1 MSTSMSFQDKTVYS
15 RVSNPEP
22 EPEFVGKEGKDYFK
36 KSVIYILIDL
46 ILTILLIF
54 EEYGLIQSKDELQL
68 NKLVLISIIAIIIFL
83 IILILIISHITY
95 LVIIA
100 KYAYILLGSIYY
112 SYKLVLKI
120 ILLINN
126 EANLSNLDLLF
137 FVITLASIVPRI
149 IGFCNIEQLEGVCRK
164 VDNSRRIL
172 AHEKFVEKI
181 GDRVDRGG
189 NIGWSQTL
197 IERTST
203 ANKVEEKNNK

>member
-112 SYKLVLKI
+112 CYKLVLKI

>member
-1 MSTSMSFQDKTVYS
+1 MSTSNSFQDKTVYS

-22 EPEFVGKEGKDYFK
+22 EPVFVGKEGKNYFE

-46 ILTILLIF
+46 IITILLIF

-68 NKLVLISIIAIIIFL
+68 TPLVLISMIAIVFFL
-83 IILILIISHITY
+83 IILIFIISHITI

-100 KYAYILLGSIYY
+100 KFAYIVLGSIYY
-112 SYKLVLKI
+112 CYKLVLKI
-120 ILLINN
+120 ILLIKN

-137 FVITLASIVPRI
+137 FIITLASIVPRI
-149 IGFCNIEQLEGVCRK
+149 IGFCNIEQLELVCKK
-164 VDNSRRIL
+164 VDDSKRIL

-181 GDRVDRGG
+181 GDRVDRGR

-197 IERTST
+197 IDRTST
-203 ANKVEEKNNK
+203 ANKVEEKNE